1 MNRFWRFLVREG
13 TDSVWCDPNHTLLRF
28 PTTASMLVRTLSGR
42 THVTKRRGIGLDRE
56 RWRILV
62 WMCVLISANQLG
74 FGAIVPVVPLF
85 AQQFGVS
92 QSAIGLTIAVY
103 GLSRFLV
110 NVPAA
115 QLADAGGR
123 RATLAVG
130 GLITVIGTILCAVA
144 PNYTLFLIARFI
156 AGAGAACVLTG
167 GQIVLADISTNQNRG
182 RVMALYQ
189 GVFLVTVGAGAFPG
203 GWLAENVGLAAPF
216 WISAALAGIV
226 TILALYFVPETRAL
240 QHRPSPGHV
249 LAPEPPFAS
258 SRAQLRVVMAAPGF
272 LLISLVGFATV
283 AARTGAL
290 FNVIPVLADNRIGL
304 GADQIGVGLGV
315 VSIVGLFLVY
325 PSGTL
330 VDRFGRKAVI
340 VPSTI
345 LSSAGLLLF
354 GLATSFESYLL
365 ASIVWSAASG
375 VSGASPA
382 AYAADIAPP
391 GMAASAMGMFRAIS
405 DSGYVVGPLLLGALA
420 DSTDSVTAL
429 QAIAAAM
436 LIIGLT
442 FAFRAPE
449 SLHRPSVPG

>member
-1 MNRFWRFLVREG
+1 MIE
-13 TDSVWCDPNHTLLRF
+13 T
-28 PTTASMLVRTLSGR
+28 
-42 THVTKRRGIGLDRE
+42 RGIGLDRE

-85 AQQFGVS
+85 AQQYGVS

-110 NVPAA
+110 NVPAGR
-115 QLADAGGR
+115 LADARGR
-123 RATLAVG
+123 RTTLALG
-130 GLITVIGTILCAVA
+130 GLITVVGTVLCAVA
-144 PNYTLFLIARFI
+144 PSYTLFLIARFI

-167 GQIVLADISTNQNRG
+167 GQIVLADISGNRNRG
-182 RVMALYQ
+182 RVMAIYQ

-216 WISAALAGIV
+216 WISAGLAGVV
-226 TILALYFVPETRAL
+226 TLLAWYFVPETRGLESRSTRERTGA
-240 QHRPSPGHV
+240 PGPV
-249 LAPEPPFAS
+249 LALS
-258 SRAQLRVVMAAPGF
+258 SRAQLRLVMAAPGF
-272 LLISLVGFATV
+272 VLISLVGFATV

-290 FNVIPVLADNRIGL
+290 FNVIPLLADNRIGL
-304 GADQIGVGLGV
+304 GADQIGIGLGV
-315 VSIVGLFLVY
+315 VSLVGLLLVY
-325 PSGTL
+325 PSGAM

-345 LSSAGLLLF
+345 ISSVALLMF
-354 GLATSFESYLL
+354 GFATSFESYLL

-391 GMAASAMGMFRAIS
+391 EMAASAMGMFRAIS

-420 DSTDSVTAL
+420 DSTSSVTAL
-429 QAIAAAM
+429 AAIAGAM
-436 LIIGLT
+436 FVIGVT
-442 FAFRAPE
+442 FAFGAPE
-449 SLHRPSVPG
+449 SLQREPKPG